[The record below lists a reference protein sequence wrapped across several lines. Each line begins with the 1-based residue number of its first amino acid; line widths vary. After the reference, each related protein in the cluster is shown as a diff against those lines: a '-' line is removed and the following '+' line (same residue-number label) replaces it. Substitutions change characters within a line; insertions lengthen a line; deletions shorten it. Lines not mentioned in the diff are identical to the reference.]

1 MSQQNSGR
9 KIGRFNFV
17 ELKISEGSWIVPNTS
32 ILFET
37 TKIGNIVLKN
47 RLGVAPMIRTSAS
60 PEGFATDQMA
70 QY

>member
-1 MSQQNSGR
+1 M
-9 KIGRFNFV
+9 
-17 ELKISEGSWIVPNTS
+17 PNTS

-47 RLGVAPMIRTSAS
+47 RLGVAPLTRTSAS

>member
-1 MSQQNSGR
+1 M
-9 KIGRFNFV
+9 
-17 ELKISEGSWIVPNTS
+17 PNTS

-47 RLGVAPMIRTSAS
+47 RLGVAPMTRTSAS

-70 QY
+70 QYYEILRPNATIKDFELVD